1 MSHRSSDAYSRR
13 PTTEDRRGSESRD
26 RRPDPYKD
34 ERYRREPGASVRERR
49 NPLESPRGTS
59 SVNSTTKPRIAVNS
73 SRSEQGTRT
82 ASTSQSPAAS
92 PAMDSSTSWEKF
104 AGLLKQHDEAVVNV
118 ARLRAERD
126 PLDKVFKQR
135 QAEYEK
141 SMIKHAEFPSVPE
154 VQNLHRVKYAERV
167 RSLDAQIQKAQEVVD
182 GTARAIARAIANLSE
197 PETKVTATTPTIPPD
212 QQEALKKQQAEI
224 TELKAKLHKIETEY
238 SQVRDDSKA
247 KFDKHRAE
255 LQEQMLEQMKE
266 QMKEQFREHM
276 KEMAKGMKEIKEIKS
291 MKRMNEESV
300 EGVKEEVRAVRAE
313 LDKQQSKSRE
323 AISTVEVSALV
334 RKESSALQSDI
345 AGLLKRVGELT
356 EQLAQSTQDTVAL
369 RDDLMACTQRV
380 DNEARKIGEH
390 EEKLSSL
397 DTEALDT
404 AAEAV
409 SIGFPDLQ
417 AKVASLQSRMD
428 HTISQQEVDARQQ
441 ELFSQVKQYV
451 VGMGEDLGQ
460 LVDEAQKATTGH
472 EARIKALEAAATS
485 TSSPAPDTGHG
496 QVAKAEFDTINS
508 DLASIKSEF
517 DATKVAINRLI
528 EDVSKIASEDLIKQ
542 VDMLRQSFMVLDSQ
556 FNNLSTK
563 SLAEHIIGR
572 LEHFYPNARQLNAD
586 IEFLKTLVGTLGPRI
601 DELEGRIED
610 FKDKAVS
617 FSEAKPFDASEVE
630 NMQQLLL
637 QNLDESGRPALKRRR
652 VDSNLNGVDHLV
664 PLTNGTG

>member
-1 MSHRSSDAYSRR
+1 
-13 PTTEDRRGSESRD
+13 
-26 RRPDPYKD
+26 
-34 ERYRREPGASVRERR
+34 
-49 NPLESPRGTS
+49 
-59 SVNSTTKPRIAVNS
+59 
-73 SRSEQGTRT
+73 
-82 ASTSQSPAAS
+82 
-92 PAMDSSTSWEKF
+92 MDGSTSWENF

-135 QAEYEK
+135 QVEYEK

-182 GTARAIARAIANLSE
+182 GTARSIARAIANLSE
-197 PETKVTATTPTIPPD
+197 PETKATATTPTIP
-212 QQEALKKQQAEI
+212 QNQLETLKKQQAEI
-224 TELKAKLHKIETEY
+224 TELKAKLHKFETEY
-238 SQVRDDSKA
+238 SQVRDDFKA

-255 LQEQMLEQMKE
+255 LQEQMMEQMKE
-266 QMKEQFREHM
+266 QMKEQLREHM
-276 KEMAKGMKEIKEIKS
+276 KEMAKDMKEIKS

-397 DTEALDT
+397 DTEALDS

-417 AKVASLQSRMD
+417 AKVASLQSKMD
-428 HTISQQEVDARQQ
+428 HTVSQQEVDARQQ

-485 TSSPAPDTGHG
+485 TSSPAPGTGHS

-517 DATKVAINRLI
+517 DATKVTISRLT

-542 VDMLRQSFMVLDSQ
+542 VDMLRQSFLVLDAQ

-610 FKDKAVS
+610 FKDKAGS

-637 QNLDESGRPALKRRR
+637 QDLDESGRPTLKRRR
-652 VDSNLNGVDHLV
+652 IDSSLNGVEHLV